1 MEPIDNIQQ
10 ILDMVGGSIS
20 DVSSCDEDFENIE
33 ADFIRRYPDYIKPD
47 ISEEYKTMLENIKQ
61 DFILFRKRTYVKTV
75 FQYIEGILFAMKR
88 IILEHIDDLK
98 DKDIIRLQE
107 YKLVGPSI
115 DKLKE
120 EPVWLSLE
128 ENLRFTFNKYGKVR
142 AKDYQTKLDCTEW
155 DVFKE
160 CIKIR
165 NRITHPKLS
174 SDMIISDKE
183 VSEIRASHDWFF
195 KILNELQAHEN
206 Y

>member
-1 MEPIDNIQQ
+1 MQIIDNINQ
-10 ILDMVGGSIS
+10 ILNMIGGSIS

-33 ADFIRRYPDYIKPD
+33 EDFIRRYPDYTKPD
-47 ISEEYKTMLENIKQ
+47 ISEDYKTMLENIKK

-98 DKDIIRLQE
+98 DSDIIRLQE

-120 EPVWLSLE
+120 ESVWLSLE
-128 ENLRFTFNKYGKVR
+128 ENLKFTFNKYGKIR
-142 AKDYQTKLDCTEW
+142 AQNYQTKFDCVEA
-155 DVFKE
+155 DIFKE
-160 CIKIR
+160 CVKIR
-165 NRITHPKLS
+165 NRITHPKQS
-174 SDMIISDKE
+174 DDMIISDEELGK
-183 VSEIRASHDWFF
+183 VRASQDWFF
-195 KILNELQAHEN
+195 KILYELQKHEV